1 MKYKIYIPTKGR
13 YDRPLT
19 ADYLTQNGIDF
30 SLVVEKKEVDLYRE
44 KYPDKVIELP
54 DSDYGS
60 VYFARNFIKK
70 LSIEN
75 GQKKHWQLD
84 DDIKKLMYVNNGKF
98 VDTPLDRIF
107 INMENFCDRF
117 KNIGLVSPQSSVWVR
132 FAKRPFDIN
141 KLTYTCKLINND
153 LDIWWNKDVIDD
165 VDYNIQV
172 LECGWCTVRFNT
184 FSFAWSSST
193 TQKGGFTEIYL
204 DKNRIDTIK
213 NTQKKWNLGKIKEK
227 IVSGNTIYTIDYTK
241 RLREYN
247 QKLIPDFDGKYLK
260 RARAVTEE
268 FIETYGADWRHIDK
282 LDKMIAEAIKEEIKD
297 WLEELYVQ

>member
-13 YDRPLT
+13 YDRLLT
-19 ADYLTQNGIDF
+19 ADYLAKNEIDF
-30 SLVVEKKEVDLYRE
+30 LLVVEKKEADLYRE
-44 KYPDKVIELP
+44 KYPNKVIELP

-75 GQKKHWQLD
+75 GEKKHWQLD
-84 DDIKKLMYVNNGKF
+84 DDIKKLMYVNKGEF
-98 VDTPLDRIF
+98 LDIPSDEIF
-107 INMENFCDRF
+107 TNMENFCDRF
-117 KNIGLVSPQSSVWVR
+117 KNIGLASPQSSVWVR
-132 FAKRPFDIN
+132 FAKKPFEIN
-141 KLTYTCKLINND
+141 KLVYTCKLINNN

-172 LECGWCTVRFNT
+172 LNSGWCTIRFNT

-204 DKNRIDTIK
+204 DKNRINTIK
-213 NTQKKWNLGKIKEK
+213 NTQEKWGLGKINEK
-227 IVSGNTIYTIDYTK
+227 TISGNIVYTIDYTK
-241 RLREYN
+241 KLREYN
-247 QKLIPDFDGKYLK
+247 QKLIPDFDEKYLK
-260 RARAVTEE
+260 NARKVTQE
-268 FIETYGADWRHIDK
+268 FIETYGTDWTHIDD
-282 LDKMIAEAIKEEIKD
+282 LDDMIAEAIKNEVKD